1 MTGDETRYWLVTG
14 LAIAAALAAWYLLP
28 VDAWLAAFKD
38 WARDLGPYGP
48 IAFAGLFVVATLLVI
63 PCTPLTIAAGVAFGW
78 WSLPIVLAAAT
89 VGSVLA
95 FVAGRTLLQDR
106 VRALIAR
113 RPAMKA
119 TVEAVGEGGWQL
131 LTLMRLSPFVP
142 FNAQNYVLGITDVRA
157 GAFLVSTLLGMLP
170 GTVVCVY
177 LGVIG
182 RAAGGDA
189 PEHWISLGLGLVAT
203 FAAVGLTRRRVRAK
217 LRMRRAGAGA

>member
-1 MTGDETRYWLVTG
+1 MTGDETRYWLATG
-14 LAIAAALAAWYLLP
+14 LAVAAALAAWYLLP
-28 VDAWLAAFKD
+28 VDAWLAAFKA
-38 WARDLGPYGP
+38 WTQGLGPYGP
-48 IAFAGLFVVATLLVI
+48 VAFAALFVVATLLVV

-89 VGSVLA
+89 LGSVLA
-95 FVAGRTLLQDR
+95 FAAGRTLLQDR
-106 VRALIAR
+106 VRALIER

-142 FNAQNYVLGITDVRA
+142 FNAQNYILAITDVRP
-157 GAFLVSTLLGMLP
+157 GAFLVSTILGMLP
-170 GTVVCVY
+170 GTLVCVY

-217 LRMRRAGAGA
+217 LRMRRAGAG

>member
-28 VDAWLAAFKD
+28 VDAWLTAFKD
-38 WARDLGPYGP
+38 WARGLGPYGP

>member
-1 MTGDETRYWLVTG
+1 MTGDENRYWLVTG
-14 LAIAAALAAWYLLP
+14 LAVAAAVAAWYVLP
-28 VDAWLAAFKD
+28 VEAWLTAFKD
-38 WARDLGPYGP
+38 WTHSLGPYAP
-48 IAFAGLFVVATLLVI
+48 VAFAGLFVVATLLVV
-63 PCTPLTIAAGVAFGW
+63 PCTPLTIAGGVAFGW

-95 FVAGRTLLQDR
+95 FAAGRTLLQDR
-106 VRALIAR
+106 VRAAIER
-113 RPAMKA
+113 RPAMRA

-142 FNAQNYVLGITDVRA
+142 FNAQNYVLGITDVRP

-170 GTVVCVY
+170 GTIVCVY

-203 FAAVGLTRRRVRAK
+203 VAAVALTRRRVRAK
-217 LRMRRAGAGA
+217 LRTRRAGAGA